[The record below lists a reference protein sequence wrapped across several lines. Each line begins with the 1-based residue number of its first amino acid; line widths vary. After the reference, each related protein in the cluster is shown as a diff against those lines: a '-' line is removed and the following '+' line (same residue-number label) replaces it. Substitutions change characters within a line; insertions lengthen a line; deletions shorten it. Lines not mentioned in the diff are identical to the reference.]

1 MRARIRR
8 LLRQRLSTQVVIMM
22 VAILVVTMAA
32 GFAVVQWNL
41 NRQLDDQYEQ
51 RSLAV
56 AQSLASQP
64 GLQQA
69 VRTGGPGGIGPHGAV
84 QSMAMAAMHST
95 AAKFVVVTNAKG
107 IRLSHPNPRLIGTP
121 VWYPDKDLPSSET
134 FRTGQDWMGI
144 EHGTLGVEAVGKAPI
159 FGHGKL
165 IGEVSVGF
173 LTATVAGDVARMLV
187 DLAVYFLA
195 VLALGVLAALGL
207 SRRLKRQTFGLE
219 LREIAALLQ
228 EREAM
233 LHGIREGV
241 LGYDKNERIVLANDF
256 ARQLLDLLPEFVGR
270 PLRHVLP
277 PGRLAD
283 VVTGEI
289 EGSDLLVLHGDR
301 VLVANR
307 MPIRQGH
314 RHLGWVVTFQ
324 DRTESE
330 ALKRQLDDAIGL
342 TETLRAQ
349 SHEFA
354 NRLHTLVGLVELGR
368 NDEAI
373 QFVTDVSAARADLTE
388 RLQADIGDAKLVAM
402 ILGKVSLADERDVR
416 LRVMDDSHVGAPISD
431 ISQVLTV
438 AGNLIDNAIDA
449 AAQAPGPRWV
459 ELTIVAVEHDLLVR
473 VRDSGRGVPHD
484 MRESVFM
491 DGVTTK
497 TSTTGARRGLGLAL
511 VRKVVEG
518 RGGMISVGH
527 DGGAVFTAVLPNCV
541 GVDPR
546 TQSGIPEAG
555 CAAGAEGGT
564 CLAMIRVVVVDD
576 DFRIAGIHAA
586 YVDKVDGFQA
596 VAQAHTAAEAAGAV
610 DRLRPDL
617 LLLDLYLPDEHGLDL
632 AARLRREGHPP
643 VDVIVITAAKDA
655 DSVRAA
661 MQGGALHYLLKP
673 FSFPALRDKLL
684 SYAQMRSRLGA
695 LHEPDQRNVDRV
707 FGALRAQDQLAGAKG
722 RSAHTLEA
730 VERLLASGG
739 QELSAAEVAEMT
751 GMSRATAQR
760 YLSHLH
766 EIGRVQIRLRY
777 GSGGRPEHR
786 YRWYQASEH

>member
-1 MRARIRR
+1 
-8 LLRQRLSTQVVIMM
+8 MM

-41 NRQLDDQYEQ
+41 NGQLDDQYEQ

-84 QSMAMAAMHST
+84 QSMAMAAMRST

-107 IRLSHPNPRLIGTP
+107 MRLSHPNSRLIGTP

-159 FGHGKL
+159 FSHGKL

-173 LTATVAGDVARMLV
+173 LAATVARDVDRTLV

-207 SRRLKRQTFGLE
+207 SRLLKRQTFGLE

-307 MPIRQGH
+307 MPIQQGH

-416 LRVMDDSHVGAPISD
+416 LRVMDDSHVSAPISD

-438 AGNLIDNAIDA
+438 VGNLIDNAIDA
-449 AAQAPGPRWV
+449 AAQAPEPRWV

-473 VRDSGRGVPHD
+473 VRDSGRGVPHN
-484 MRESVFM
+484 MREAVFM

-527 DGGAVFTAVLPNCV
+527 DSGAVFTAVLPHCV
-541 GVDPR
+541 GMDPG
-546 TQSGIPEAG
+546 TESGIPET
-555 CAAGAEGGT
+555 GAPQEP
-564 CLAMIRVVVVDD
+564 
-576 DFRIAGIHAA
+576 
-586 YVDKVDGFQA
+586 K
-596 VAQAHTAAEAAGAV
+596 EAPV
-610 DRLRPDL
+610 
-617 LLLDLYLPDEHGLDL
+617 LP
-632 AARLRREGHPP
+632 
-643 VDVIVITAAKDA
+643 
-655 DSVRAA
+655 
-661 MQGGALHYLLKP
+661 
-673 FSFPALRDKLL
+673 
-684 SYAQMRSRLGA
+684 
-695 LHEPDQRNVDRV
+695 
-707 FGALRAQDQLAGAKG
+707 
-722 RSAHTLEA
+722 
-730 VERLLASGG
+730 
-739 QELSAAEVAEMT
+739 
-751 GMSRATAQR
+751 
-760 YLSHLH
+760 
-766 EIGRVQIRLRY
+766 
-777 GSGGRPEHR
+777 
-786 YRWYQASEH
+786 

>member
-1 MRARIRR
+1 MRARIRQ

-69 VRTGGPGGIGPHGAV
+69 VRTGSPGGIGPHGAV
-84 QSMAMAAMHST
+84 QGMAMAAMRST
-95 AAKFVVVTNAKG
+95 AATFVVVTNAKG

-165 IGEVSVGF
+165 VGEVSVGF
-173 LTATVAGDVARMLV
+173 LTATVAGHVARTLV

-207 SRRLKRQTFGLE
+207 ARLLKRQTFGLE

-241 LGYDKNERIVLANDF
+241 LGYDKNERIVLANDS

-270 PLRHVLP
+270 PLQHVLP

-289 EGSDLLVLHGDR
+289 EGSDLLVLHDDR

-307 MPIRQGH
+307 MPIQQGH

-330 ALKRQLDDAIGL
+330 ALKRQLEDAIGL
-342 TETLRAQ
+342 AETLRAQ

-373 QFVTDVSAARADLTE
+373 QFVTDVSTARADLTE

-416 LRVMDDSHVGAPISD
+416 LRVMDDSHVSAPISD

-459 ELTIVAVEHDLLVR
+459 ELTIIAVEHDLLIR
-473 VRDSGRGVPHD
+473 VRDSGRGVPHK
-484 MRESVFM
+484 MREAIFM

-527 DGGAVFTAVLPNCV
+527 DNGAVFTAVLPHCV

-546 TQSGIPEAG
+546 TESGIPEAG
-555 CAAGAEGGT
+555 VPQEPKGAP
-564 CLAMIRVVVVDD
+564 V
-576 DFRIAGIHAA
+576 
-586 YVDKVDGFQA
+586 
-596 VAQAHTAAEAAGAV
+596 
-610 DRLRPDL
+610 
-617 LLLDLYLPDEHGLDL
+617 
-632 AARLRREGHPP
+632 PP
-643 VDVIVITAAKDA
+643 
-655 DSVRAA
+655 
-661 MQGGALHYLLKP
+661 
-673 FSFPALRDKLL
+673 
-684 SYAQMRSRLGA
+684 
-695 LHEPDQRNVDRV
+695 
-707 FGALRAQDQLAGAKG
+707 
-722 RSAHTLEA
+722 
-730 VERLLASGG
+730 
-739 QELSAAEVAEMT
+739 
-751 GMSRATAQR
+751 
-760 YLSHLH
+760 
-766 EIGRVQIRLRY
+766 
-777 GSGGRPEHR
+777 
-786 YRWYQASEH
+786 

>member
-1 MRARIRR
+1 MRVRIRR

-32 GFAVVQWNL
+32 GFAVVRWNL

-56 AQSLASQP
+56 ARSLASQP

-84 QSMAMAAMHST
+84 QSMAMAAMRST

-107 IRLSHPNPRLIGTP
+107 IRLSHPNSRLIGTP

-144 EHGTLGVEAVGKAPI
+144 EQGTLGVEAVGKAPM
-159 FGHGKL
+159 FSHGQL

-173 LTATVAGDVARMLV
+173 LTAKVAGDVARTLV

-207 SRRLKRQTFGLE
+207 SRLLKRQTFGLE

-270 PLRHVLP
+270 SLRHVLP

-307 MPIRQGH
+307 MPIQQGH

-416 LRVMDDSHVGAPISD
+416 LRVTDDSHVGAPISD
-431 ISQVLTV
+431 VSQVLTV
-438 AGNLIDNAIDA
+438 VGNLIDNAIDA

-473 VRDSGRGVPHD
+473 VRDSGRGVPHK
-484 MRESVFM
+484 MREAIFM

-527 DGGAVFTAVLPNCV
+527 DSGAVFTAVLPHCV

-546 TQSGIPEAG
+546 TESGIPEAG
-555 CAAGAEGGT
+555 APQEPKGAP
-564 CLAMIRVVVVDD
+564 V
-576 DFRIAGIHAA
+576 
-586 YVDKVDGFQA
+586 
-596 VAQAHTAAEAAGAV
+596 
-610 DRLRPDL
+610 
-617 LLLDLYLPDEHGLDL
+617 LP
-632 AARLRREGHPP
+632 
-643 VDVIVITAAKDA
+643 
-655 DSVRAA
+655 
-661 MQGGALHYLLKP
+661 
-673 FSFPALRDKLL
+673 
-684 SYAQMRSRLGA
+684 
-695 LHEPDQRNVDRV
+695 
-707 FGALRAQDQLAGAKG
+707 
-722 RSAHTLEA
+722 
-730 VERLLASGG
+730 
-739 QELSAAEVAEMT
+739 
-751 GMSRATAQR
+751 
-760 YLSHLH
+760 
-766 EIGRVQIRLRY
+766 
-777 GSGGRPEHR
+777 
-786 YRWYQASEH
+786 

>member
-1 MRARIRR
+1 
-8 LLRQRLSTQVVIMM
+8 
-22 VAILVVTMAA
+22 MATA
-32 GFAVVQWNL
+32 CWW
-41 NRQLDDQYEQ
+41 
-51 RSLAV
+51 
-56 AQSLASQP
+56 
-64 GLQQA
+64 
-69 VRTGGPGGIGPHGAV
+69 RTGC
-84 QSMAMAAMHST
+84 
-95 AAKFVVVTNAKG
+95 
-107 IRLSHPNPRLIGTP
+107 
-121 VWYPDKDLPSSET
+121 PS
-134 FRTGQDWMGI
+134 
-144 EHGTLGVEAVGKAPI
+144 
-159 FGHGKL
+159 
-165 IGEVSVGF
+165 
-173 LTATVAGDVARMLV
+173 
-187 DLAVYFLA
+187 
-195 VLALGVLAALGL
+195 
-207 SRRLKRQTFGLE
+207 
-219 LREIAALLQ
+219 
-228 EREAM
+228 
-233 LHGIREGV
+233 
-241 LGYDKNERIVLANDF
+241 
-256 ARQLLDLLPEFVGR
+256 GR
-270 PLRHVLP
+270 
-277 PGRLAD
+277 
-283 VVTGEI
+283 
-289 EGSDLLVLHGDR
+289 
-301 VLVANR
+301 
-307 MPIRQGH
+307 GH

-388 RLQADIGDAKLVAM
+388 RLQADIGDAKLVAL

-431 ISQVLTV
+431 VSQVLTV

-473 VRDSGRGVPHD
+473 VRDSGRGVPHN
-484 MRESVFM
+484 MREAIFM

-527 DGGAVFTAVLPNCV
+527 DSGAVFTAVLPQLRRR
-541 GVDPR
+541 G
-546 TQSGIPEAG
+546 PENRVWYPG
-555 CAAGAEGGT
+555 GRCAAGAEGGT
-564 CLAMIRVVVVDD
+564 CPAMIRVVVVDD

-596 VAQAHTAAEAAGAV
+596 IAQAHTAAEAVGAV

-632 AARLRREGHPP
+632 VARLRGEGHPP

-684 SYAQMRSRLGA
+684 SYAQMRSRLSA
-695 LHEPDQRNVDRV
+695 LHEPDQRNLDRV

-730 VERLLASGG
+730 VERLLTSGG

-766 EIGRVQIRLRY
+766 EVGRVEIRLRY

-786 YRWYQASEH
+786 YRWCRASGC

>member
-1 MRARIRR
+1 MRVRIRR
-8 LLRQRLSTQVVIMM
+8 LLRQRLSTQVVVMM

-32 GFAVVQWNL
+32 GFAVVRWNL
-41 NRQLDDQYEQ
+41 NRQLNEQYEQ

-56 AQSLASQP
+56 AQGLASQP

-69 VRTGGPGGIGPHGAV
+69 VRTGDPGGIGPHGAV
-84 QSMAMAAMHST
+84 QSMAMAAMRST
-95 AAKFVVVTNAKG
+95 SAAFVVVTNAQG
-107 IRLSHPNPRLIGTP
+107 IRLSHPNPQLIGTP
-121 VWYPDKDLPSSET
+121 VWYPDKDLPSSEP

-144 EHGTLGVEAVGKAPI
+144 EHGTIGVEAVGKAPI
-159 FGHGKL
+159 VGHGQL
-165 IGEVSVGF
+165 IGQVSVGF
-173 LTATVAGDVARMLV
+173 LTATVAGHVARTLV
-187 DLAVYFLA
+187 ELAVYFLA

-207 SRRLKRQTFGLE
+207 ARRLKRQTFGLE

-228 EREAM
+228 QREAM

-307 MPIRQGH
+307 MPIRQDH

-402 ILGKVSLADERDVR
+402 ILGKVSLAEERDVR
-416 LRVMDDSHVGAPISD
+416 LRVMDDSHVSGPIGD
-431 ISQVLTV
+431 VSQVLTV

-473 VRDSGRGVPHD
+473 VRDSGRGVPHN
-484 MRESVFM
+484 MRDAIFM

-497 TSTTGARRGLGLAL
+497 SSATGARRGLGLAL
-511 VRKVVEG
+511 VRQVVEG
-518 RGGMISVGH
+518 RGGMVSVGH
-527 DGGAVFTAVLPNCV
+527 DTGAVFTAVLPNCV

-546 TQSGIPEAG
+546 TGPGAPEATKADASHG
-555 CAAGAEGGT
+555 KAP
-564 CLAMIRVVVVDD
+564 V
-576 DFRIAGIHAA
+576 
-586 YVDKVDGFQA
+586 
-596 VAQAHTAAEAAGAV
+596 
-610 DRLRPDL
+610 
-617 LLLDLYLPDEHGLDL
+617 LP
-632 AARLRREGHPP
+632 
-643 VDVIVITAAKDA
+643 
-655 DSVRAA
+655 
-661 MQGGALHYLLKP
+661 
-673 FSFPALRDKLL
+673 
-684 SYAQMRSRLGA
+684 
-695 LHEPDQRNVDRV
+695 
-707 FGALRAQDQLAGAKG
+707 
-722 RSAHTLEA
+722 
-730 VERLLASGG
+730 
-739 QELSAAEVAEMT
+739 
-751 GMSRATAQR
+751 
-760 YLSHLH
+760 
-766 EIGRVQIRLRY
+766 
-777 GSGGRPEHR
+777 
-786 YRWYQASEH
+786 